1 MRGFLGKAIFVVLA
15 VFVVM
20 PLLGFEA
27 VRASESQQHVYDHA
41 HLLTKAEIGKL
52 ESLSAELG
60 AKRETDFIIITTKST
75 NGEDIADYAGDFY
88 DRYGKGSTAILTID
102 MADREVYISG
112 YQKAEKYLD
121 NSRLNSIRNTISSDL
136 SNEDY
141 FNAFQTY
148 IQLSYKGMGIKP
160 GINPDSVFFAWWF
173 QLIAAI
179 AVGGI
184 AVSIMLYHAGGKVTV
199 NGNTYMD
206 HRTSDVIDQYDTYIR
221 TTVTRERKPSDKD
234 SGGGGGGGVTKGGTS
249 YSGSRGSF

>member
-15 VFVVM
+15 VFIMM
-20 PLLGFEA
+20 PLLGIEA
-27 VRASESQQHVYDHA
+27 ARASESQQHVYDHA
-41 HLLTKAEIGKL
+41 HLLSKTEIEKL

-60 AKRETDFIIITTKST
+60 AKRDTDFIIITTKST

-102 MADREVYISG
+102 MADREVFISG

-136 SNEDY
+136 SNENY
-141 FNAFQTY
+141 FKAFEAY
-148 IQLSYKGMGIKP
+148 IQLSYKDMGIKP
-160 GINPDSVFFAWWF
+160 GINPDNIFFTWWF

-184 AVSIMLYHAGGKVTV
+184 AVSIMLYQAGGKVTV

-206 HRTSDVIDQYDTYIR
+206 QRTSDVIDQYDTYIR
-221 TTVTRERKPSDKD
+221 TTVTRERKPSNDKD
-234 SGGGGGGGVTKGGTS
+234 SGSDGGVTKGGTS

>member
-15 VFVVM
+15 VFIMM
-20 PLLGFEA
+20 PLLGIEA
-27 VRASESQQHVYDHA
+27 ARASESQQHVYDHA
-41 HLLTKAEIGKL
+41 HLLSKTEIEKL

-60 AKRETDFIIITTKST
+60 AKRDTDFIIITTKST

-102 MADREVYISG
+102 MADREVFISG
-112 YQKAEKYLD
+112 YKKAEKYLD
-121 NSRLNSIRNTISSDL
+121 NNRLNSIRNTISSDL

-141 FNAFQTY
+141 FKAFETY
-148 IQLSYKGMGIKP
+148 IKLSYKDMGIKP
-160 GINPDSVFFAWWF
+160 GINPDNIFFTWWF

-184 AVSIMLYHAGGKVTV
+184 AVSIMLYQAGGKVTV

-206 HRTSDVIDQYDTYIR
+206 QRTSDVIDQYDTYIR
-221 TTVTRERKPSDKD
+221 TTVTRERKPSNDKD
-234 SGGGGGGGVTKGGTS
+234 SGSDGGVTKGGTS

>member
-1 MRGFLGKAIFVVLA
+1 MRGFFGKAIFVVLA
-15 VFVVM
+15 VFIMM
-20 PLLGFEA
+20 PLLGIEA
-27 VRASESQQHVYDHA
+27 ARASESQQHVYDRA
-41 HLLTKAEIGKL
+41 HLLSKTEIGKL

-60 AKRETDFIIITTKST
+60 AKRDTDFIIITTKST
-75 NGEDIADYAGDFY
+75 NGEDIADYTGDFY

-102 MADREVYISG
+102 MTNREVFIAG
-112 YQKAEKYLD
+112 FKKAEQYLD

-136 SNEDY
+136 SNENY
-141 FNAFQTY
+141 FKAFETY
-148 IQLSYKGMGIKP
+148 IQLSYKDMGIKP
-160 GINPDSVFFAWWF
+160 GVNPDNIFFTWWF

-206 HRTSDVIDQYDTYIR
+206 QRTSDVIDQYDTYIR

-234 SGGGGGGGVTKGGTS
+234 SGSDGGVTKGGTS

>member
-15 VFVVM
+15 VFIMM
-20 PLLGFEA
+20 PLLGIEA
-27 VRASESQQHVYDHA
+27 ARASESQQHVYDHA
-41 HLLTKAEIGKL
+41 HLLSKTEIEKL

-60 AKRETDFIIITTKST
+60 AKRDTDFIIITTKST
-75 NGEDIADYAGDFY
+75 NGEDIVDYAGDFY

-102 MADREVYISG
+102 MADREVFISG
-112 YQKAEKYLD
+112 YKKAEKYLD

-136 SNEDY
+136 SNENY
-141 FNAFQTY
+141 FKAFKTY
-148 IQLSYKGMGIKP
+148 IQLSYKDMGIKP
-160 GINPDSVFFAWWF
+160 GINPDNIFFTWWF

-184 AVSIMLYHAGGKVTV
+184 AVSIMLYQAGGKVTV

-206 HRTSDVIDQYDTYIR
+206 QRTSDVIDQYDTYIR
-221 TTVTRERKPSDKD
+221 TTVTRERKPSNDKD
-234 SGGGGGGGVTKGGTS
+234 SGSDGGVTKGGTS

>member
-1 MRGFLGKAIFVVLA
+1 MRGFFGKAMLVILA
-15 VFVVM
+15 VFMVM
-20 PLLGFEA
+20 PVLGVEA
-27 VRASESQQHVYDHA
+27 ARASESQQHVYDHA
-41 HLLTKAEIGKL
+41 HLLSKAEIEKL

-60 AKRETDFIIITTKST
+60 AKRETDFIIVTTKST
-75 NGEDIADYAGDFY
+75 NGEDIADYTGDFY

-102 MADREVYISG
+102 MTNREVFIAG
-112 YQKAEKYLD
+112 FKKAEQYLD

-141 FNAFQTY
+141 FKAFKTY
-148 IQLSYKGMGIKP
+148 IQLSYKDMGIKP
-160 GINPDSVFFAWWF
+160 GVNPDSVFFKWWF
-173 QLIAAI
+173 QLVAAI

-221 TTVTRERKPSDKD
+221 TTVTRERKPSNDKD
-234 SGGGGGGGVTKGGTS
+234 SGGDGGVTKGGTS

>member
-1 MRGFLGKAIFVVLA
+1 MRGFFGKAIFVVLA
-15 VFVVM
+15 VFIIM
-20 PLLGFEA
+20 PLLGIEA
-27 VRASESQQHVYDHA
+27 ARASESQQHVYDHA
-41 HLLTKAEIGKL
+41 HLLSKTEIEKL

-60 AKRETDFIIITTKST
+60 AKRDTDFIIITTKGT

-102 MADREVYISG
+102 MADREVFISG

-136 SNEDY
+136 SNENY
-141 FNAFQTY
+141 FKAFETY
-148 IQLSYKGMGIKP
+148 IQLSYKDMGIKP
-160 GINPDSVFFAWWF
+160 GINPDNIFFTWWF

-184 AVSIMLYHAGGKVTV
+184 AVSIMLYQAGGKVTV

-206 HRTSDVIDQYDTYIR
+206 QRTSDVIDQYDTYIR
-221 TTVTRERKPSDKD
+221 TTVTRERKPSNDKD
-234 SGGGGGGGVTKGGTS
+234 SGSDGGVTKGGTS

>member
-15 VFVVM
+15 VFIMM
-20 PLLGFEA
+20 PLLGIEA
-27 VRASESQQHVYDHA
+27 ARASESQQHVYDHA
-41 HLLTKAEIGKL
+41 HLLSKTEIEKL
-52 ESLSAELG
+52 ESLSAELS
-60 AKRETDFIIITTKST
+60 AKRDTDFIIITTKST

-102 MADREVYISG
+102 MADREVFISG

-136 SNEDY
+136 SNENY
-141 FNAFQTY
+141 FKAFEAY
-148 IQLSYKGMGIKP
+148 IQLSYKDMGIKP
-160 GINPDSVFFAWWF
+160 GINPDNIFFTWWF

-184 AVSIMLYHAGGKVTV
+184 AVSIMLYQAGGKVTV

-206 HRTSDVIDQYDTYIR
+206 QRTSDVIDQYDTYIR
-221 TTVTRERKPSDKD
+221 TTVTRERKPSNDKD
-234 SGGGGGGGVTKGGTS
+234 SGSDGGVTKGGTS

>member
-1 MRGFLGKAIFVVLA
+1 MRGFLGKAIFVV
-15 VFVVM
+15 FIMM
-20 PLLGFEA
+20 PFLGIEA
-27 VRASESQQHVYDHA
+27 ARASESQQHVYDHA
-41 HLLTKAEIGKL
+41 HLLSKTEIEKL

-60 AKRETDFIIITTKST
+60 AKRDTDFIIITTKST

-102 MADREVYISG
+102 MADREVFISG

-136 SNEDY
+136 SNENY
-141 FNAFQTY
+141 FKAFETY
-148 IQLSYKGMGIKP
+148 IQLSYKDMGIKP
-160 GINPDSVFFAWWF
+160 GINPDNIFFTWWF

-184 AVSIMLYHAGGKVTV
+184 AVSIMLYQAGGKVTV

-206 HRTSDVIDQYDTYIR
+206 QRTSDVIDQYDTYIR
-221 TTVTRERKPSDKD
+221 TTVTRERKPSNDKD
-234 SGGGGGGGVTKGGTS
+234 SGSDGGVTKGGTS